1 MSDASLAAFAPPLP
15 ARRETPRPVKPGG
28 RRRGDRPTMD
38 WQLLPGL
45 WLRRLRERRFLARM
59 SVDYPSY
66 LLRDVGL
73 RREDLMR
80 EAAKPF
86 WRT

>member
-15 ARRETPRPVKPGG
+15 ARRETPKPAMPGG
-28 RRRGDRPTMD
+28 RRRDDRPTAG

-45 WLRRLRERRFLARM
+45 WLRRLKERRHLARM
-59 SVDYPSY
+59 SLDYPCY

-86 WRT
+86 WRP

>member
-15 ARRETPRPVKPGG
+15 ARRETPRPGAPGG
-28 RRRGDRPTMD
+28 RRCDDRPTVG
-38 WQLLPGL
+38 WRLLPGL
-45 WLRRLRERRFLARM
+45 WLRRLEERRRLARM

-86 WRT
+86 WRP